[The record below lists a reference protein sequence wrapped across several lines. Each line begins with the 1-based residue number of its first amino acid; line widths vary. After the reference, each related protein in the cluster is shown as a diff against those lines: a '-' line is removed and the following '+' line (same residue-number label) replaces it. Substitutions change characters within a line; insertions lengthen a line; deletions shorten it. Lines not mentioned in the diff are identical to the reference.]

1 MQSDDIVWNQLN
13 KGHCSYKILTKAK
26 KFCRNEFN
34 LTGLCNRAS
43 CPLANSQY
51 ATVREENGVCFLFM
65 KVAERSHF
73 PGKLWEKVKLHRNL
87 AKAVEQIST
96 HLLHWSEY
104 VRKKCKARLMRHHQ
118 CLNRMRKMEL
128 RGRTAKVIPLQRK
141 IERRERRREE
151 KALAAAKLDN
161 AIERELLQ
169 RLKKGT
175 YGSMYKFSDRTIDKA
190 MERVDESEQS
200 EEEEVE
206 YETETT
212 REKQRQFVEDF
223 DESEEGEDI
232 EDY

>member
-13 KGHCSYKILTKAK
+13 KSHCSYKILTKAK
-26 KFCRNEFN
+26 KFCRHEYN

-51 ATVREENGVCFLFM
+51 ATVREENGMCFLYM
-65 KVAERSHF
+65 KVAERSHY

-96 HLLHWSEY
+96 NLLHWSEY
-104 VRKKCKARLMRHHQ
+104 IRKK
-118 CLNRMRKMEL
+118 MRKMEL
-128 RGRTAKVIPLQRK
+128 KGRSPKIIPLQRK
-141 IERRERRREE
+141 VERRERRREE

-175 YGSMYKFSDRTIDKA
+175 YGTMYKFSDKAIDRA
-190 MERVDESEQS
+190 VERVGEEDD

-206 YETETT
+206 YELE

-223 DESEEGEDI
+223 DESEEEEEEDI